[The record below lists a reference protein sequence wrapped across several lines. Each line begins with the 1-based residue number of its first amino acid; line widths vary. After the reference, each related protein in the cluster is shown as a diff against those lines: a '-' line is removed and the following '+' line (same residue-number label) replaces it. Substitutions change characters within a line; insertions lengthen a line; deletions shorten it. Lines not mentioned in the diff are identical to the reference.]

1 MLTEIKLANQ
11 LLLFDFFPFCP
22 HLITEGTI
30 SIPAEIANHAFT
42 KDEE

>member
-11 LLLFDFFPFCP
+11 LLLFAFFSFGP
-22 HLITEGTI
+22 HLITERTI
-30 SIPAEIANHAFT
+30 GAPAEIANHAST